1 MFHFQQKCPEEMVVS
16 WKKMKWE
23 GCLRC
28 TSPHRGCQRKRKLKL
43 LCSLLPYWKTGLGVL
58 FESIC
63 DFITSADMLLWN
75 LEYSLLQFSSCGSL
89 RHNGIGW
96 TSANAGD
103 VLRRRP
109 CRELPCFLWSYLF
122 WGSFP
127 LGFVLLLG
135 QAACMQR
142 ANDAKACLERNCR
155 PA

>member
-16 WKKMKWE
+16 WKRWSEKVVCGAHRHTEAANEKENWNYCAVVYRTE
-23 GCLRC
+23 RPAWCTVRQHLRFHYKC
-28 TSPHRGCQRKRKLKL
+28 WH
-43 LCSLLPYWKTGLGVL
+43 V
-58 FESIC
+58 
-63 DFITSADMLLWN
+63 A
-75 LEYSLLQFSSCGSL
+75 LEPGIQLQFSSCGSL
-89 RHNGIGW
+89 HRNGIGW

-127 LGFVLLLG
+127 LGFVLLMG